1 MPGWLNVRTRTDV
14 GREAARALSSN
25 ANVAGFET
33 DALVQGQLLP
43 NDPQFVNQ
51 LGLLNSGA
59 NGTTSDADIDAKEA
73 WDITTGSSSVVVAV
87 TDSGIDYAHPDL
99 YLNISLNPGE
109 LPPSFRGRLMDS
121 DADGRITFSDLNAP
135 ANASFVS
142 DLNGTSYIDAGDLL

>member
-14 GREAARALSSN
+14 GGEAARALSSN

-59 NGTTSDADIDAKEA
+59 NGTTSDADIDADEA
-73 WDITTGSSSVVVAV
+73 WNITTGSSSVVVAV
-87 TDSGIDYAHPDL
+87 IDSGIDYTHPDL
-99 YLNISLNPGE
+99 YLNVWLSPGE
-109 LPPSFRGRLMDS
+109 IPSALRASLIDS
-121 DADGRITFSDLNAP
+121 DADGGISIRSVGLVHPQLP
-135 ANASFVS
+135 A
-142 DLNGTSYIDAGDLL
+142 G